1 MYIHKYGIYIYVY
14 YINISIYIYL
24 HIYIYYRLVIFK
36 NPTAMAFL
44 QVMFFQE
51 DVTYCS
57 FLSRYIHSMIHW
69 YDIAPVQLFHLGRR
83 SRELSDTASPARTC
97 KGRVGNGTFPVLC
110 LHKATCILFFTT

>member
-1 MYIHKYGIYIYVY
+1 MILYQVQYNIYTNNVICLEFYNNNMCIYINMGYIYIYVY

-24 HIYIYYRLVIFK
+24 HIYIYIYYRLVIFK

-57 FLSRYIHSMIHW
+57 FFIQVYS
-69 YDIAPVQLFHLGRR
+69 
-83 SRELSDTASPARTC
+83 
-97 KGRVGNGTFPVLC
+97 
-110 LHKATCILFFTT
+110 